1 MVYESPSAK
10 YFLSCACMLMESKV
24 KTKRRKAL
32 LFITPDLVY
41 QNSLKYINRTNKSVT
56 LLTNPIPL

>member
-1 MVYESPSAK
+1 
-10 YFLSCACMLMESKV
+10 MLVESKV